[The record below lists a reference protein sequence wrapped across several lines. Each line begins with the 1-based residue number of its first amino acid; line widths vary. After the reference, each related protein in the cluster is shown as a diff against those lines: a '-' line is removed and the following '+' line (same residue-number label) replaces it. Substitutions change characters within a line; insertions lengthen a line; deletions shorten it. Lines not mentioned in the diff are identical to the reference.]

1 MPVVFSFCFVALLQG
16 LLRGLSLSRCGASSD
31 GIAAYIKR
39 FGHSCKGS
47 SIVVPTSIWNCTTSQ
62 LNGKQYKAE
71 RYEKNVQ
78 DFGLGRGVELLCK
91 CILLL

>member
-1 MPVVFSFCFVALLQG
+1 MPIVFFLFVAFAPEVIE
-16 LLRGLSLSRCGASSD
+16 RRLSLSRCGASSD

-47 SIVVPTSIWNCTTSQ
+47 SIVPTSIGNCTTSQ